1 MKERF
6 HARVMSIHWFDT
18 PFGRCGIAWSGRELT
33 GFRLPETADA
43 VRQAALTEADAHLPA
58 WVTAITTRVRTHL
71 AGRLEDFSDLPYAWS
86 CVSDFKRDVYLKTL
100 RISPGATSTYGAI
113 ARALGLDN
121 DGARAVGMAL
131 GANPWPLVIPCHRVV
146 SSSGAMTGFSGPG
159 GIRTKTRLLVLEGA
173 ELISE

>member
-1 MKERF
+1 
-6 HARVMSIHWFDT
+6 MSIHWFDT

-33 GFRLPETADA
+33 GFRLPETGEA
-43 VRQAALTEADAHLPA
+43 VRLVAPTEADLPA
-58 WVTAITTRVRTHL
+58 WVTAITTRVCAHL

-86 CVSDFKRDVYLKTL
+86 SVSDFKREVYLQTL
-100 RISPGATSTYGAI
+100 RISPGTTSTYGAI

-121 DGARAVGMAL
+121 EGARAVGVAL